1 MLRDEERRVFPSAQ
15 EQLRNPPVDVSVK
28 SLRARRAAHPLN
40 IIAPDYAH
48 PNVTRN
54 GRGQIVAR
62 RTARKPRV
70 RMSVKRIPSMTS
82 QKLAVTRYCW
92 PHERRTTTRIK
103 NCNPSSVLAT
113 RWTRPT
119 SLGRRF
125 SASVHSRE
133 PGVAPSKSGDLLVGM
148 ASVGSRIP
156 QTSEFFD
163 GVQWVDVL
171 CESPRIRPRTT

>member
-1 MLRDEERRVFPSAQ
+1 MCSRVRRNSYGTHRRTCRLSRFARDERHASA
-15 EQLRNPPVDVSVK
+15 EHYCAG
-28 SLRARRAAHPLN
+28 LRASECHTKRPG
-40 IIAPDYAH
+40 P
-48 PNVTRN
+48 
-54 GRGQIVAR
+54 IVDRKTAR
-62 RTARKPRV
+62 RTRL